1 MKKLVLILV
10 LIALVCQ
17 PLTAYAATMAGTVTE
32 WRSGKEYA
40 AVGVTIIVGKG
51 INLNSGSSGN
61 DVITNS
67 SGIVAKAVT
76 DGAGK
81 FSMSIPAGS
90 YTVIG
95 WKAGYIPQVYY
106 DVEPALYLPVSC
118 SPDNQPGSGGRHQS
132 LSYR

>member
-90 YTVIG
+90 
-95 WKAGYIPQVYY
+95 
-106 DVEPALYLPVSC
+106 
-118 SPDNQPGSGGRHQS
+118 
-132 LSYR
+132 